1 MNIGA
6 IAAWKVGSASG
17 LPAGLG
23 RLWSAISRRQ
33 FVRTAGTAV
42 ASFTLGS
49 TLWKPGQVEAKGTF
63 APVPIPN
70 GTPALGGAYHVFGP
84 AAFDPIDAEP
94 ATITN
99 MNGFSG
105 LAYISGMVTQTNTK
119 TGEQQRFPF
128 VDSDMRF
135 MKGHFRGAD
144 RRVHEATFALV

>member
-42 ASFTLGS
+42 ASYTLGS
-49 TLWKPGQVEAKGTF
+49 TLWKPGQAEAKGTF
-63 APVPIPN
+63 APVPIPS

-99 MNGFSG
+99 MNGF
-105 LAYISGMVTQTNTK
+105 
-119 TGEQQRFPF
+119 
-128 VDSDMRF
+128 
-135 MKGHFRGAD
+135 
-144 RRVHEATFALV
+144 